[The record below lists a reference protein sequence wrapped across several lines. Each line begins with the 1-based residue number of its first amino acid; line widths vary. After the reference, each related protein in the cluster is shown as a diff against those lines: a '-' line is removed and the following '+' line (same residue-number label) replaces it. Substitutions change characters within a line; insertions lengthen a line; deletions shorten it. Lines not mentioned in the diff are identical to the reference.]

1 MMKTIHEENFS
12 QEFDSQVFIR
22 IGQALCNYNKKD
34 EVIFLNTNKTIEH
47 DKSDSILK
55 LDEDIKSFEN
65 EKLNILNEIEI
76 LSTSNKKISDKIKFN
91 ERLLDK
97 LKNKFFILHIY
108 EKDNIKYMIQKDTLI
123 YNETFEKIA
132 NLYEEIIK
140 IDDKIK
146 KTKTFY
152 I

>member
-1 MMKTIHEENFS
+1 MKTIHEENFS